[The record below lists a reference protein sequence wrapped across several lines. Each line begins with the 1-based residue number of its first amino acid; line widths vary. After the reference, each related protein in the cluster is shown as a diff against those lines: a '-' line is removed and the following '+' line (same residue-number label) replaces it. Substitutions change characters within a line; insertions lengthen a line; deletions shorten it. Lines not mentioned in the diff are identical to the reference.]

1 MKLLTVTKHQTI
13 IPLVYKTKTGVT
25 WSNASVQCDEN
36 AGV

>member
-1 MKLLTVTKHQTI
+1 MKLTVTKHQTI
-13 IPLVYKTKTGVT
+13 IPLVYKKKTGVT